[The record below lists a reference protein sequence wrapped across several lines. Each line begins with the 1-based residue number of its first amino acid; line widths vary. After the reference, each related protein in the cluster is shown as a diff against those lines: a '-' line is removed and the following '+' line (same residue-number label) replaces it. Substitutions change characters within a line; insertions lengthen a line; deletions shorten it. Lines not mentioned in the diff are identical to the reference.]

1 MKREGK
7 GRSKRRHTQKNKSS
21 GSDMVQELSKGD
33 DKQHLK
39 ESRTVKIPKL
49 QKNRSENIPECN
61 LS

>member
-1 MKREGK
+1 MKRDGIS
-7 GRSKRRHTQKNKSS
+7 RSKRRHTQKNKSS
-21 GSDMVQELSKGD
+21 GNGMAQELSMGD

-39 ESRTVKIPKL
+39 DSRTVKIPKL